1 MREAWSS
8 PTRTAARPGV
18 MPLSASARTRS
29 ATSARI
35 CAAVALPS
43 RIRAVT
49 QESYRRT
56 PPGPRSV
63 PEMTRASEHDRH
75 AVPLGR
81 PEDLLV
87 SLGSAGVDH
96 GRAAGLRGDLERVRE
111 REEGVARDDGALR
124 PIAGLA
130 RGDPRGVDA
139 GHLARADP
147 DGRPVA
153 GEDDRVGLHAPRD
166 RPREQQ
172 VLPFV
177 RGRLAR

>member
-75 AVPLGR
+75 AVPLG
-81 PEDLLV
+81 
-87 SLGSAGVDH
+87 
-96 GRAAGLRGDLERVRE
+96 GDLERVRE

-147 DGRPVA
+147 DGRP
-153 GEDDRVGLHAPRD
+153 
-166 RPREQQ
+166 
-172 VLPFV
+172 
-177 RGRLAR
+177 